1 MQGTEHDIAFFLAL
15 GSAFD
20 SHIKKDEVPSS
31 STSLVPPRGLG
42 DRAVEQAACAK
53 CFLVM

>member
-1 MQGTEHDIAFFLAL
+1 MQGSEHNRAFFLAL

-20 SHIKKDEVPSS
+20 SHLKKEEGPSS

-42 DRAVEQAACAK
+42 DRAVEQAACAERV
-53 CFLVM
+53 LVM

>member
-1 MQGTEHDIAFFLAL
+1 MQGSEHNRAFFLAL

-20 SHIKKDEVPSS
+20 SHLKKEEGPSS